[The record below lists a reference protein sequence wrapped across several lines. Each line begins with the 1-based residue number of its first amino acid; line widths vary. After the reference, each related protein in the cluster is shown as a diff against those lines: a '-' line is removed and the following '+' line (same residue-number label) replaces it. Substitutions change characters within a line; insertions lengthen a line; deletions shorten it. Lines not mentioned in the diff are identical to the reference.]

1 MEQINGKVLLFTD
14 LHLGLKSGSKSRL
27 AICVNVIK
35 EIIAYIKDNDIKTC
49 IFLGDWHHV
58 RVSTENN
65 VMNVSYKLMSALA
78 KYCKIYCIIG
88 NHDIYMKNSVDIN
101 SMVIF
106 NSINNVKIISSVEE
120 VSINGNK
127 SLLIPWLGDI
137 STYEKEHYDMIFGH
151 FDISSKYLIKAYIED
166 NTAKVKTSKKMEDN
180 INNDALLISKNI
192 NNAGDF
198 VGDFVD
204 VVKRN
209 GVIFSGHIHGRR
221 EFISKGRNFIFVGSP
236 YQQNLGEKNNTCGF
250 YVLNNTNSYKF
261 CEITSVP
268 KHIEIY
274 MSEVARNIDCFDFSI
289 IKNNILHKIYDI
301 EIDNIIDAKISQKIN
316 DWQPYEELLPDYN
329 IDLSTNSEIKLQNES
344 IALIKK
350 SKLEYIKSYI
360 DNIDENVLSEKNID
374 RDKLYNILAEYY
386 NVIVD
391 EK

>member
-1 MEQINGKVLLFTD
+1 
-14 LHLGLKSGSKSRL
+14 
-27 AICVNVIK
+27 
-35 EIIAYIKDNDIKTC
+35 
-49 IFLGDWHHV
+49 
-58 RVSTENN
+58 
-65 VMNVSYKLMSALA
+65 
-78 KYCKIYCIIG
+78 
-88 NHDIYMKNSVDIN
+88 MKNSVDIN

-137 STYEKEHYDMIFGH
+137 SAYEKEQYDMIFGH

-274 MSEVARNIDCFDFSI
+274 MSEVAKNIDCFDFSI

-329 IDLSTNSEIKLQNES
+329 IDLSTSSEIKLQNES

-386 NVIVD
+386 NAIVD